1 VHRLCF
7 DRAVKA
13 SPTGKRG
20 VIAEEFTLDSKLCCK
35 SCGMRVRRHDL
46 AYSGLLYHD
55 LRRSFARDA
64 LRAGI
69 PESIARRLGGWLTK
83 SVFNRYALVDDEDD
97 VRMAMEKYQ
106 IKQKADV
113 EALRETA
120 AEALIRSSLEAG
132 ESEAKNVASEAG
144 KSKLQRVN

>member
-1 VHRLCF
+1 VLGPWGRKSSLGHWLSQACF
-7 DRAVKA
+7 K
-13 SPTGKRG
+13 
-20 VIAEEFTLDSKLCCK
+20 
-35 SCGMRVRRHDL
+35 
-46 AYSGLLYHD
+46 
-55 LRRSFARDA
+55 RSFARDA

-106 IKQKADV
+106 VKQKADV

-120 AEALIRSSLEAG
+120 AEALISSSLEAG